1 MIVYLNHINDQ
12 PQSYKTSIIDITDH
26 FETIRCSICCSFLL
40 GENWIDPFSQHDI
53 QFFARSFAVC
63 PACKKQALTEIHKSD
78 DKQNLTATVIPFE
91 APPYKPD

>member
-1 MIVYLNHINDQ
+1 MIVYLNHINDP

-53 QFFARSFAVC
+53 QFFACSFPVW

-91 APPYKPD
+91 APPYKPN